1 MIRTARSLARF
12 VAVLAVAL
20 IAVWA
25 TDADARRHTR
35 RRGSHWAGHGN
46 KLSWGKGKLTAG
58 QARASIAAAVAKRYG
73 KLGGLRLRPADV
85 NVTIKVA
92 ADGKTALWRA
102 TAKPR
107 TGSSLRKL
115 ASFGRTDFEL
125 KGTIDVSLRN
135 PNKDQIRTRAFSF
148 YKERSQAS
156 AKTDWSKAQK
166 QLSRFGA
173 KPQKSTIQKLAYAL
187 YKGRRSGSATKDWR
201 RAEKELKLDLYSGS
215 RVTFINSSKAFNQ
228 ASRRLFGAK

>member
-1 MIRTARSLARF
+1 MIRTARSLAPL

-20 IAVWA
+20 LVSWA
-25 TDADARRHTR
+25 SDADARRHTR
-35 RRGSHWAGHGN
+35 RSGSHWAGHGN

-85 NVTIKVA
+85 NVTFKVA

-102 TAKPR
+102 TPKPR

-115 ASFGRTDFEL
+115 ATFGRSNFEL

-135 PNKDQIRTRAFSF
+135 PSNDQIRSRAFSL
-148 YKERSQAS
+148 YKERNQGS
-156 AKTDWSKAQK
+156 AKTDWTKANK
-166 QLSRFGA
+166 QLTRFGS
-173 KPQKSTIQKLAYAL
+173 KPRKSTIQKLAYSL
-187 YKGRRSGSATKDWR
+187 YKGRSAGSATKDWR
-201 RAEKELKLDLYSGS
+201 RAEKELKLDLYSGG
-215 RVTFINSSKAFNQ
+215 RVTFISSSKAFNQ